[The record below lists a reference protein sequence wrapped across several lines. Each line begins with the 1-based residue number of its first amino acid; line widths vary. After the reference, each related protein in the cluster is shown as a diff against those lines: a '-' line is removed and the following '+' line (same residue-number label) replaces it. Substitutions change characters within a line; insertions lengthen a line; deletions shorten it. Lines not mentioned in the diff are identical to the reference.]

1 MVHGLVPEPDNPYEP
16 AGHAL
21 AVLRIAGNT
30 VGYLER
36 AHALEYRDVVH
47 RLVSSGIVPQAG
59 VRVWAVTRFS
69 SKRGRDE
76 LKASIRLNIRSSG
89 DILPVNPAPSTPH
102 ALIPPGRSLQVTG
115 EADHLDVIA
124 PYVGDPAGEPI
135 VATLHPIDVHKA
147 RSTDTVLEVRL
158 DDHRVGQLPPATSS
172 SLLPL
177 VREAEKLGRI
187 TAAWAKVKGSR
198 FAADVTL
205 QAQKAEEVPNS
216 WPTANDTIP
225 RVSSNAGPVPGAY
238 VAQRELVPPPTSGL
252 SGWVVVLGVAAIL
265 ILASIPAVGPIFF
278 IGGAVGLIYWYIA
291 AKRQAPRGA
300 PRTIGH

>member
-89 DILPVNPAPSTPH
+89 DILPVNPAPSTPARTH
-102 ALIPPGRSLQVTG
+102 PPGP
-115 EADHLDVIA
+115 I
-124 PYVGDPAGEPI
+124 PAG
-135 VATLHPIDVHKA
+135 DG
-147 RSTDTVLEVRL
+147 RSR
-158 DDHRVGQLPPATSS
+158 PP
-172 SLLPL
+172 
-177 VREAEKLGRI
+177 
-187 TAAWAKVKGSR
+187 
-198 FAADVTL
+198 
-205 QAQKAEEVPNS
+205 
-216 WPTANDTIP
+216 
-225 RVSSNAGPVPGAY
+225 
-238 VAQRELVPPPTSGL
+238 
-252 SGWVVVLGVAAIL
+252 
-265 ILASIPAVGPIFF
+265 
-278 IGGAVGLIYWYIA
+278 
-291 AKRQAPRGA
+291 
-300 PRTIGH
+300 